1 MDITSTSWMKISS
14 YSLKMPPGFSKQPE
28 EKVKTRQMLIKNP
41 IKNNRGD
48 FLDLIETLNP
58 METKPIL

>member
-14 YSLKMPPGFSKQPE
+14 YSLKTPPGFSKQPE
-28 EKVKTRQMLIKNP
+28 EDKTREMLIKNP

-48 FLDLIETLNP
+48 FLDFIGALNP